1 MVSNRAKKIDLD
13 VKALLAH
20 WPAIGYDSADDEVA
34 DFYSKME
41 GAVSSGSGTGA
52 GRFSFFA
59 KKKLTDVFIFAMLL
73 GKIDGPKEGK
83 EDYLKNGKGRKST
96 INAVYFADNAKY
108 VWMMI
113 AVALEDTYNE
123 DPGNSDAII
132 GLMKKENAGKIIEIC
147 EKYANHGI
155 HALIQMQ
162 KDSAGSEGF
171 LGYEKKLSELL
182 DE

>member
-73 GKIDGPKEGK
+73 GRKDGPKEGK
-83 EDYLKNGKGRKST
+83 EDYLKNGKG
-96 INAVYFADNAKY
+96 N
-108 VWMMI
+108 
-113 AVALEDTYNE
+113 
-123 DPGNSDAII
+123 
-132 GLMKKENAGKIIEIC
+132 
-147 EKYANHGI
+147 
-155 HALIQMQ
+155 
-162 KDSAGSEGF
+162 
-171 LGYEKKLSELL
+171 
-182 DE
+182 